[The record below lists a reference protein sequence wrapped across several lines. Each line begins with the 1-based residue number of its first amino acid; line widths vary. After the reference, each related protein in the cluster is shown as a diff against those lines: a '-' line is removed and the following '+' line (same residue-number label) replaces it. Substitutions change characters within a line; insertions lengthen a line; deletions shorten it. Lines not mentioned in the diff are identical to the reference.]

1 MNYFVL
7 NKQLDYRRGV
17 AEHCRWDKGRFG
29 LQRDKGQGAFLSR
42 IYDSRQA
49 QTRWHRFSLRAQG
62 PGRASLRF
70 TFYVSDSLE
79 VFLGGRSCGLPEFLA
94 DPGISLEEKKRRLE
108 PLAKKEVLFPEDILL
123 HDLTGRYLFF
133 LAELFAQD
141 GKSPSIEEMV
151 IYFPMEDW
159 LKFLPGV
166 YAREKSGADFTSR
179 YLGIFKSI
187 YEEMEEKIRT
197 SSLLLDVQAS
207 DSEGLAQIARWFL
220 FDNIYLW
227 PEEQLRTLLG
237 KIQEVLARRGTV
249 EGMLELIALYT
260 GERPILIECGMVKGK
275 QEEILYGNNP
285 YTCILLIRECY
296 LSAAKDYEA
305 LMCLVEQMKPAHI
318 QVRMIPLKPRI
329 VLGTYSYLG
338 INSELQGVLPV
349 KLDGRSSLTFSAVGR
364 LGNLHVPTSE

>member
-49 QTRWHRFSLRAQG
+49 QTRWHRFFLRAQG

-94 DPGISLEEKKRRLE
+94 DSGISLEEKKRRLE

-151 IYFPMEDW
+151 IYFSMEDW

-260 GERPILIECGMVKGK
+260 GERPILIECGMVRGK
-275 QEEILYGNNP
+275 QAEMLYGNNP

-349 KLDGRSSLTFSAVGR
+349 KLDGRSSLTFSAVGT
-364 LGNLHVPTSE
+364 LENLHAPTSE